1 MNSLRRHRLAFVSDE
16 GWATVLDRPW
26 DAQAR
31 ACLMH
36 WSLHRLPLVVTRQS
50 VDANSIIAPLDLGLP
65 APERWGRR
73 RLALQLPRGY
83 VMRFD
88 EFPGLASV
96 VSSLPAAARDAVSNL
111 EGALAA
117 CGTAAHVYGS
127 FGWQA
132 LTGLDHV
139 RPGSDLDLWVPVQD
153 EAQADLVSGHL
164 RDWALDRPR
173 LDGELVFADGAAVAW
188 REWIEWRA
196 GRAQAVLVKRVTGAE
211 LRRDAACSAT
221 AGSSAALAA

>member
-1 MNSLRRHRLAFVSDE
+1 MDSLRRHRLAFVSDE
-16 GWATVLDRPW
+16 GWATLLDRPW

-31 ACLMH
+31 DCLMH

-50 VDANSIIAPLDLGLP
+50 FDAEAFIASLAFGLP

-83 VMRFD
+83 VTRFD
-88 EFPGLASV
+88 EFPRLANV
-96 VSSLPAAARDAVSNL
+96 VSSLPVAARDAASNL
-111 EGALAA
+111 VGALAA
-117 CGTAAHVYGS
+117 CGAGAHVYGS

-139 RPGSDLDLWVPVQD
+139 RSGSDLDLWVPVGD
-153 EAQADLVSGHL
+153 EANADVVAGHL
-164 RDWALDRPR
+164 RKWALDRPR

-196 GRAQAVLVKRVTGAE
+196 GRARAVLVKGVTGAE
-211 LRRDAACSAT
+211 LRRDGACFATTGLPATIAA
-221 AGSSAALAA
+221 